1 MAKRNDGSR
10 NIDRS
15 LREEAESYLD
25 ALPDET
31 AEGRLVT
38 DSGTA
43 ASNAAWESEEA
54 RQQAR
59 LRKKGNQAQ

>member
-1 MAKRNDGSR
+1 MAKRKDPNQQMKD
-10 NIDRS
+10 
-15 LREEAESYLD
+15 EAQAYLD

-38 DSGTA
+38 DEGTTADSG
-43 ASNAAWESEEA
+43 AWDSEEA

-59 LRKKGNQAQ
+59 ITKKGNQSR

>member
-1 MAKRNDGSR
+1 MAKRNDPSQKMK
-10 NIDRS
+10 D
-15 LREEAESYLD
+15 EAQEYLD

-38 DSGTA
+38 DAGTPA
-43 ASNAAWESEEA
+43 DAAAWDSDEA

-59 LRKKGNQAQ
+59 INKKGNQSR

>member
-1 MAKRNDGSR
+1 MAKRNNPTQQMKD
-10 NIDRS
+10 
-15 LREEAESYLD
+15 ETQAYLD

-38 DSGTA
+38 DEGTA
-43 ASNAAWESEEA
+43 ANETAWDSEEA

-59 LRKKGNQAQ
+59 ISKKGNQSR